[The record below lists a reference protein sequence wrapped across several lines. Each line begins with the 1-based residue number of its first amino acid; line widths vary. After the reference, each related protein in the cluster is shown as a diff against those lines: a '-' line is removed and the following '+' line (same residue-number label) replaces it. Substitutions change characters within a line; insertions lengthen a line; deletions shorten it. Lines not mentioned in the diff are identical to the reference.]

1 MEGSLDFEFHWN
13 QLTLTDG
20 AFEHIGSQI
29 FEYFDLLE
37 LANYRQVC
45 TSWRNFISKQS
56 YFCCKVF
63 ARIKYQFRRKLS
75 NSLVT
80 HRYESGFK
88 YIKANPALENQVV
101 FADLILASETFN
113 KYSIGEISTGPVQD
127 MYKIPI
133 LTWNLNHMNF
143 VWECLDLRYGLF
155 DTKRG
160 FYQFAA
166 KANVSGSGCPGSN
179 FIQVK
184 NSTVIFVILSVFRIT
199 YWFLEQIAC
208 V

>member
-1 MEGSLDFEFHWN
+1 MESPDFEFHWN

-56 YFCCKVF
+56 YFCRKVF

-75 NSLVT
+75 NPLVT

-88 YIKANPALENQVV
+88 YIKDNPALKNQVV

-133 LTWNLNHMNF
+133 LTSNLDHMNF
-143 VWECLDLRYGLF
+143 VWECLDIRYGLF

-166 KANVSGSGCPGSN
+166 KANISGSGCPGSN

-184 NSTVIFVILSVFRIT
+184 NSAIIFFS
-199 YWFLEQIAC
+199 
-208 V
+208 